1 MSTNTVHIDK
11 KMVELQT
18 VNEDLRNE
26 RMKCTFNQEELTN
39 FIDGGA
45 ENTDRKRKIG
55 ILYYILHCHNIFYV
69 IIYVPF
75 IFFLI
80 KEF

>member
-45 ENTDRKRKIG
+45 ENTDKRRKIG
-55 ILYYILHCHNIFYV
+55 ILYNILHCHDIFYD
-69 IIYVPF
+69 IRI
-75 IFFLI
+75 LNNNNNI
-80 KEF
+80 K